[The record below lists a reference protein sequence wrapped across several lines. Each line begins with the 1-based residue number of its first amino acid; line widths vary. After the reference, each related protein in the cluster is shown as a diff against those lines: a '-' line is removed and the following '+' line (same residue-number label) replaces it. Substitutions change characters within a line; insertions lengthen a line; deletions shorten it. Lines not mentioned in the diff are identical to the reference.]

1 LRLRAGAAGGA
12 RRAAE
17 GPRWRRA
24 LFSHAC
30 LPLCCAG
37 EKLLKSLLS
46 RTPEWR
52 DREARLAA
60 ACACESQ
67 GYSSLG
73 RVLRGLDTS
82 AALRKK
88 DMLFVARFWHYRSLL
103 WRTRAPRRRVEAGA
117 RAARTE
123 ASVRLIAAAAGADSP
138 PEPAPAPLLQ
148 PSSGQVVPPVMG
160 YPLAPARV
168 PSDVMVPTAVSIA
181 LHGYPP
187 FPALILCAAP
197 PGLKA
202 ALAKGALPSM
212 LMAPEHAFPREGVP
226 PAQTHAVDGLPDLQ
240 AVLDGMGSAA
250 AAV

>member
-1 LRLRAGAAGGA
+1 MRFVEAALGRTWGRPQDRLGTALV
-12 RRAAE
+12 
-17 GPRWRRA
+17 PRS
-24 LFSHAC
+24 LFSPC
-30 LPLCCAG
+30 LPLCPPPG
-37 EKLLKSLLS
+37 EKLLKSLIS

-73 RVLRGLDTS
+73 RVLRGFDTS

-103 WRTRAPRRRVEAGA
+103 WRTRAPRRRGETGA
-117 RAARTE
+117 HSART
-123 ASVRLIAAAAGADSP
+123 DSP
-138 PEPAPAPLLQ
+138 PEPAPKPAPAPPLL
-148 PSSGQVVPPVMG
+148 PSSSQVVPPVVG
-160 YPLAPARV
+160 QPLAPARV
-168 PSDVMVPTAVSIA
+168 PSDTVIPTAVSIA
-181 LHGYPP
+181 LPGYPP